1 MSTLTDIDKIVD
13 KFSECEIDEYYYD
26 GIFGYVTIWCNP
38 YEEQIWPLLTKI
50 KNSIENIKKIDIGL
64 AIDKDEDYDILS
76 LEFIDNI

>member
-1 MSTLTDIDKIVD
+1 MGTLTDIDKIVD

-26 GIFGYVTIWCNP
+26 GIFGYITIWCNP

-50 KNSIENIKKIDIGL
+50 KNSIENIKKINIGL

>member
-26 GIFGYVTIWCNP
+26 GIFGYVTVWCNP

-64 AIDKDEDYDILS
+64 AINKDEDYDILS

>member
-26 GIFGYVTIWCNP
+26 GIFGYVTVWCNP

-50 KNSIENIKKIDIGL
+50 KNSIENIKKINIGL
-64 AIDKDEDYDILS
+64 AINKDEDYDILS

>member
-26 GIFGYVTIWCNP
+26 GIFGYVTVWCNP

>member
-26 GIFGYVTIWCNP
+26 GIFGYVTVWCNP
-38 YEEQIWPLLTKI
+38 YEEQIWPLLIKI
-50 KNSIENIKKIDIGL
+50 KNSIENIKKINIGL